1 MLLCGGPALLG
12 AGNTV
17 NGDQEDLSPPGSEI
31 ISKAE
36 RQMGAK
42 EAREE
47 ATAVWYRMVK
57 MVIPMEACGITE
69 AQRGRAIC
77 PRSHS

>member
-57 MVIPMEACGITE
+57 MGVWTKME
-69 AQRGRAIC
+69 
-77 PRSHS
+77 